1 MFMIISGDFSKGAY
15 LQDELFSPK
24 KRIIE
29 TKVLKTTVT
38 HLCNAEKIRLLS
50 SDEIKELIYDANCDV
65 LLSKYLE
72 ECLTSVKN
80 ACFEYRFS
88 NGKSFKAIADT
99 QTFREIQ
106 KSGEKKMPENKL
118 SKTNSNIGCIVGMVM
133 SAMLLVIIVK
143 GCMEDYSSNARIA
156 AQEDAP
162 IASFAAYGIS
172 PAQEQSARNALNK
185 IGIDKI
191 TRIEKEADG
200 EYTFYYGKEEPPVW
214 LTFKGTKVKTIDL
227 TVKVKH
233 LREDRLVDVPGKT
246 LYKNGKAIWKVQDFV
261 FMEGESRAMY
271 RNDVQEYVKSILKVP
286 ESAKFP
292 DCFIDCSGWAMSKD
306 KGIVIVQSYVDSRN
320 GLGLTSRMFF
330 EAQYKNGRIIS
341 FRHWN

>member
-1 MFMIISGDFSKGAY
+1 MFMIISGDFSRSAALQEEFFSSVKKIVEVKG
-15 LQDELFSPK
+15 
-24 KRIIE
+24 
-29 TKVLKTTVT
+29 LKSTTT
-38 HLCNAEKIRLLS
+38 CLCNAEEIRLLS
-50 SDEIKELIYDANCDV
+50 TDEIKELIYDANCNA
-65 LLSKYLE
+65 LASKYLE
-72 ECLTSVKN
+72 ECLKSVKN

-88 NGKSFKAIADT
+88 NGKSFKAVADT

-118 SKTNSNIGCIVGMVM
+118 SKTNSNIGCIIILIIF
-133 SAMLLVIIVK
+133 AIFFVIIFR
-143 GCMEDYSSNARIA
+143 GCKEDFSSNAPA
-156 AQEDAP
+156 TQEEAS

-172 PAQEQSARNALNK
+172 SAQEQAARNALNK
-185 IGIDKI
+185 IGIDKV
-191 TRIEKEADG
+191 TKIEKESDE

-233 LREDRLVDVPGKT
+233 LREDRMVDVPGKT
-246 LYKNGKAIWKVQDFV
+246 IYKNGKATWKVQDFV
-261 FMEGESRAMY
+261 FMEGESRGMY